1 MNQCF
6 SSVWLREPRTAK
18 SSTLSRAQIVRVAV
32 QLLDAEGLEALSMRR
47 LATRLGSGATSIY
60 WHVATKDDLLE
71 LVLDEVYG
79 EFTILDAEETTWHD
93 AASSFA
99 YGMRQALL
107 RHPWA
112 ITLVG
117 TLPAIGPN
125 AMRLMSRLARTFEH
139 AGFRGPDQDYAASA
153 LLSYVMGVT
162 TPEISWKALLAKA
175 GLGPDEWNAAVQ
187 PAVRRAAAD
196 YPELIARYTEFSE
209 MDVDTS
215 RALNF
220 DFGLT
225 CLLDGL
231 QARLDRGDSPRQ
243 DPEHAPATGRVTP
256 PSPSRPAK
264 SR

>member
-6 SSVWLREPRTAK
+6 SSVWLREPRAAK

-79 EFTILDAEETTWHD
+79 GFTVLDVEETTWRN

-99 YGMRQALL
+99 YGMRQILL
-107 RHPWA
+107 QHPWA
-112 ITLVG
+112 INLVG
-117 TLPAIGPN
+117 KVPSIGPN
-125 AMRLMSRLARTFEH
+125 AMRILSRLIRTFEH
-139 AGFRGPDQDYAASA
+139 AGFRDIDQHYAASA
-153 LLSYVMGVT
+153 LMSYVAGVT
-162 TPEISWKALLAKA
+162 APEISWNAALDRS
-175 GLGPDEWNAAVQ
+175 GLDSNEWNAAMQ
-187 PAVRRAAAD
+187 PTVRRAAAD
-196 YPELIARYTEFSE
+196 YPELVARYAEFSE

-220 DFGLT
+220 EFGLT

-231 QARLDRGDSPRQ
+231 EARLNRSIPPPADPPAAPDARSGARGDGG
-243 DPEHAPATGRVTP
+243 TIGG
-256 PSPSRPAK
+256 
-264 SR
+264 